1 MLPPNVP
8 LVAVGEYQ
16 MTTIR
21 VTEESDSRTGWTH
34 SVSITND
41 EGRVQTLTVTLCYQ
55 DYEYWSGGSR
65 PPERVTEALI
75 ESLLAPEEGSK
86 VPRPLPEKFDASTA
100 RRWMPEI
107 DHALRSGS
115 WH

>member
-1 MLPPNVP
+1 
-8 LVAVGEYQ
+8 

-34 SVSITND
+34 SVSITHD
-41 EGRVQTLTVTLCYQ
+41 DGRVQELTVTLCYQ

-65 PPERVTEALI
+65 PPERVTESLI
-75 ESLLAPEEGSK
+75 ESLLEPGEGTN
-86 VPRPLPEKFDASTA
+86 VPSPLPDKFDASTA

-107 DHALRSGS
+107 DRALRSGS

>member
-1 MLPPNVP
+1 MLPPRCP
-8 LVAVGEYQ
+8 LVAVGVHQ

-21 VTEESDSRTGWTH
+21 VTEESDSATGWTH
-34 SVSITND
+34 SVSITHD
-41 EGRVQTLTVTLCYQ
+41 DGKIQALTVTLCFQ

-65 PPERVTEALI
+65 PPERVTESLI
-75 ESLLAPEEGSK
+75 ESLLHPEEGSN
-86 VPRPLPEKFDASTA
+86 VPSPLPEKFDASAA

-107 DHALRSGS
+107 DHTLRSGS